1 MEGAGKN
8 LVRPLRGEGAGGS
21 LQLGAES
28 YGEMGCVVA
37 WVQRLGKVSAAARQ
51 DSVSLAAS
59 TEQGGISGG

>member
-1 MEGAGKN
+1 M
-8 LVRPLRGEGAGGS
+8 
-21 LQLGAES
+21 GAES